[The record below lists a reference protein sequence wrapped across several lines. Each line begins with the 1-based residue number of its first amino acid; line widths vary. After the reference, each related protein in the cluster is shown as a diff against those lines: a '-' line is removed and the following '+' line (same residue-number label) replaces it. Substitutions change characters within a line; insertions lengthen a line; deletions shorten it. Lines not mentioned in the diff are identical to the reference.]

1 MDKMSKIKEILETG
15 LERYES
21 TSSDK
26 FKQLENAKL
35 TLIRLENE
43 IVRLSVKYIT
53 EKEGSVPKTSKEEL
67 LKIDYSVFNLDNP
80 KLENVLKEANK
91 LIDEYKDLI

>member
-1 MDKMSKIKEILETG
+1 MDATAGCEL
-15 LERYES
+15 
-21 TSSDK
+21 
-26 FKQLENAKL
+26 
-35 TLIRLENE
+35 
-43 IVRLSVKYIT
+43 
-53 EKEGSVPKTSKEEL
+53 SKEEL

>member
-1 MDKMSKIKEILETG
+1 MDEMSKIKEILETG
-15 LERYES
+15 LERNES

-35 TLIRLENE
+35 TLMRLENE

-53 EKEGSVPKTSKEEL
+53 EKEGSVPKISKEEL
-67 LKIDYSVFNLDNP
+67 LKVDYSMFNLDNP
-80 KLENVLKEANK
+80 KLENTLNEANK
-91 LIDEYKDLI
+91 LIDEYKHLL